1 MDRKRLI
8 DLKEGDKVYRLTRTE
23 LSRVKVLSIYNV
35 AETDGNARAITFPD
49 NEFTMLDKDDNS
61 SSVLIGNTQ
70 DKDPVWI
77 STDDNIINDAL
88 QYYTDKVA
96 EYTLLKRQMIRMKQ
110 RFEQF
115 NQIKKKNENVKS

>member
-23 LSRVKVLSIYNV
+23 LSRVKVLQVIKEGLIHENICV
-35 AETDGNARAITFPD
+35 ITFPD

-70 DKDPVWI
+70 DNGPVWI

-88 QYYTDKVA
+88 QYYTDKAA

>member
-23 LSRVKVLSIYNV
+23 LSRVKVLQVIKEGLIHENICV
-35 AETDGNARAITFPD
+35 ITFPG

-70 DKDPVWI
+70 DKGPVWI

-88 QYYTDKVA
+88 QYYTDKAA

>member
-23 LSRVKVLSIYNV
+23 LSRVKVLSIFNV

-70 DKDPVWI
+70 DKGPVWI

>member
-23 LSRVKVLSIYNV
+23 LSRVKVLQVIKEGVIQENV
-35 AETDGNARAITFPD
+35 RVITFPD
-49 NEFTMLDKDDNS
+49 NEFTMLDKDDDS

-70 DKDPVWI
+70 DNSPVWI
-77 STDDNIINDAL
+77 STDDNIVNDAL

-96 EYTLLKRQMIRMKQ
+96 EYTLLKRQLLRMNEKL
-110 RFEQF
+110 

>member
-23 LSRVKVLSIYNV
+23 LSRVKVLSIFNV

-70 DKDPVWI
+70 DKGPVWF